1 MRPVVVVVVSP
12 SSGCRASLVV
22 GSRAAARLWPPG
34 TPIEL
39 PPGHQVIADHADTAA
54 EVGARRWLY
63 PLRVG
68 TRGYINADVHAWGVT
83 RSGLPSLHA
92 RAEWVAQWAEC
103 MIVRR
108 RRTLPRP
115 PRN

>member
-1 MRPVVVVVVSP
+1 MRPTVVVVVSP
-12 SSGCRASLVV
+12 SSGYRASLVV
-22 GSRAAARLWPPG
+22 GDSAAATLWPPG
-34 TPIEL
+34 MDVGL
-39 PPGHQVIADHADTAA
+39 PPGHRVIADHADTAA
-54 EVGARRWLY
+54 EVGARQCLY

-68 TRGYINADVHAWGVT
+68 TRVYMNADVHAWGTT

-92 RAEWVAQWAEC
+92 RARWVAQWAEC

-108 RRTLPRP
+108 RRTLPKP